1 MVIRAGALP
10 NGIMI
15 VFYDDLDYARP
26 ETMLT
31 RTLNVP

>member
-1 MVIRAGALP
+1 LP
-10 NGIMI
+10 NGIKV

-31 RTLNVP
+31 RRLNVP